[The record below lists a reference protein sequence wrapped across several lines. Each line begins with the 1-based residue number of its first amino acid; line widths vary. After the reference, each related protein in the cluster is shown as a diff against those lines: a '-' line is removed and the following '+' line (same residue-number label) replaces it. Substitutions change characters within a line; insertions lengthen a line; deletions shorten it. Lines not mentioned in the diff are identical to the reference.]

1 LFKNKNKNWGKILSL
16 GEPKKKEG
24 LQIVHKQCFFGKC
37 SPKLSIFQWGKK
49 EEVEFTN
56 LDHKFFHVVS
66 IWQGLK
72 LKKKISLTF
81 CQIWLSPFVD
91 DRPLR
96 LPHKLE

>member
-1 LFKNKNKNWGKILSL
+1 M
-16 GEPKKKEG
+16 
-24 LQIVHKQCFFGKC
+24 FFWKMFPQTLHI
-37 SPKLSIFQWGKK
+37 SMGKK